1 MADGNALLTEF
12 RDALLDIVVS
22 KDNDLPTVLAHYA
35 TIDGLLSIMEK
46 SELWFSD
53 ARFLAIPRN

>member
-1 MADGNALLTEF
+1 MADGNTLLTEF

-22 KDNDLPTVLAHYA
+22 KDKDLPTVLAHY
-35 TIDGLLSIMEK
+35 TTTDGLLSMMEK

-53 ARFLAIPRN
+53 AHF